1 MPLTDLP
8 LAECL
13 EFRPELTAPEDL
25 DAFWTRTLAEAESQA
40 GEPVLARVGNGLELV
55 TTYDITVTGYA
66 GQPVRGWL
74 RLPAGA
80 REPLG
85 CVVEYL
91 GYGRGRGLAHED
103 LTYASAGYAHLLMDT
118 RGQGWSA
125 APGDTPDPGAHD
137 PGAVPGFV
145 TRGIASPET
154 HYYRR
159 VFTDAV
165 RFARTARSLPMVD
178 PERVVVTGISQGGGI
193 ALATAALVP
202 GLAGA
207 MPDVP
212 FLSNFRRG
220 AEIAAQ
226 PPYTEIAEYLRLHRD
241 RSADV
246 FRTLSYFDAAVLAR
260 RASAPALFSIAMM
273 DPICPPSTCFSAYH
287 AYGGP
292 KEVEV
297 YEYNGHEGGQQ
308 VHLARKLAWLRRRI
322 G

>member
-13 EFRPELTAPEDL
+13 DFRPELAAPEDL
-25 DAFWTRTLAEAESQA
+25 DAFWARTLAEAEERA
-40 GEPVLARVGNGLELV
+40 GDPVLARVDNGLGLV
-55 TTYDITVTGYA
+55 TTYDVTVTGYA

-91 GYGRGRGLAHED
+91 GYGRGRGLPHED
-103 LTYASAGYAHLLMDT
+103 LTYSCAGYAHLLMDT

-125 APGDTPDPGAHD
+125 APGRTPDPAEPD
-137 PGAVPGFV
+137 PGAVPGFF

-154 HYYRR
+154 HYFRR
-159 VFTDAV
+159 VYTDAV
-165 RFARTARSLPMVD
+165 RFARTARELPMVD

-193 ALATAALVP
+193 SLATAALTP
-202 GLAGA
+202 GLAGVL
-207 MPDVP
+207 PDVP
-212 FLSNFRRG
+212 CLSHFRRG
-220 AEIAAQ
+220 ADTAAQ

-241 RSADV
+241 RTEDV
-246 FRTLSYFDAAVLAR
+246 FRTLSYFDAAVLAG

-273 DPICPPSTCFSAYH
+273 DPVCPPSTCFSAYH

-292 KEVEV
+292 KDLEV
-297 YEYNGHEGGQQ
+297 YEFNGHEGGGQ
-308 VHLARKLAWLRRRI
+308 VHLARKLAWLRDRI